1 MQNADHTKTYLA
13 LTGAVIFWGLSF
25 VATKMALASIP
36 TFTLIFARFSLSA
49 LFFLLLIARTG
60 LPRFSKKDHI
70 FLFLLSL
77 FEPGLYFIFETLGLQ
92 YTTAPKASLIIAT
105 IPIAVLILSTIFLKE
120 KSSPARLA
128 SIVLSFAGIF
138 ILVAGESGFRLS
150 WEGSLIGD
158 LLIFGAVV
166 SAALYIVSARNLGR
180 KYSALE
186 ITSMQVFYGALFYTP
201 AFLWEFPGIEWSQIS
216 THSLGA
222 VVYLTVFATI
232 GAFLCYNF
240 ALTRISA
247 TRASLFINMIPVVTA
262 IGAWLILNETLT
274 VIQAFGGMLV
284 LLSVFIAN
292 LPGLRSKVPEHI
304 LSK

>member
-1 MQNADHTKTYLA
+1 M
-13 LTGAVIFWGLSF
+13 GAVIFWGLSF
-25 VATKMALASIP
+25 VATKIALASIP
-36 TFTLIFARFSLSA
+36 TFTLIFARFSISA
-49 LFFLLLIARTG
+49 LFFLLLILRNG

-105 IPIAVLILSTIFLKE
+105 IPIAVLLLSTIFLKE
-120 KSSPARLA
+120 KSSPARLF
-128 SIVLSFAGIF
+128 SIGLSLAGIF
-138 ILVAGESGFRLS
+138 ILITGETGFSLS
-150 WEGSLIGD
+150 LEGSFIGD
-158 LLIFGAVV
+158 LLIFGAVI
-166 SAALYIVSARNLGR
+166 SAALYIVSARNLGQ

-201 AFLWEFPGIEWSQIS
+201 AFLWELPGIEWSQIS
-216 THSLGA
+216 GSSLGA
-222 VVYLTVFATI
+222 VVYLTIFATI

-240 ALTRISA
+240 ALTRVSA

-262 IGAWLILNETLT
+262 IAAWIILNERLTL
-274 VIQAFGGMLV
+274 IQAFGGLLV
-284 LLSVFIAN
+284 LLSVFIAT
-292 LPGLRSKVPEHI
+292 LPGLRAKIPENI

>member
-1 MQNADHTKTYLA
+1 M
-13 LTGAVIFWGLSF
+13 GAVIFWGLSF
-25 VATKMALASIP
+25 VATKIALASIP
-36 TFTLIFARFSLSA
+36 TFTLIFARFSISA
-49 LFFLLLIARTG
+49 LFFLLLILRNG

-105 IPIAVLILSTIFLKE
+105 IPIAVLLLSTIFLKE
-120 KSSPARLA
+120 KSSPARLF
-128 SIVLSFAGIF
+128 SIGLSLAGIF
-138 ILVAGESGFRLS
+138 ILITGETGFRLS
-150 WEGSLIGD
+150 LEGSFIGD
-158 LLIFGAVV
+158 LLIFGAVI
-166 SAALYIVSARNLGR
+166 SAALYIVSARNLGQ

-201 AFLWEFPGIEWSQIS
+201 AFLWELPGIEWSQIS
-216 THSLGA
+216 GSSLGA
-222 VVYLTVFATI
+222 VVYLTIFATI

-240 ALTRISA
+240 ALTRVSA

-262 IGAWLILNETLT
+262 IAAWIILNERLTL
-274 VIQAFGGMLV
+274 IQAFGGLLV
-284 LLSVFIAN
+284 LLSVFIAT
-292 LPGLRSKVPEHI
+292 LPGLRAKIPENI

>member
-1 MQNADHTKTYLA
+1 M
-13 LTGAVIFWGLSF
+13 GAVIFWGLSF
-25 VATKMALASIP
+25 VATKIALTSIP
-36 TFTLIFARFSLSA
+36 TFTLIFARFSISA
-49 LFFLLLIARTG
+49 LFFLTLILRNG

-138 ILVAGESGFRLS
+138 ILITGESGFRLS
-150 WEGSLIGD
+150 WEGSVIGD
-158 LLIFGAVV
+158 LLIFGAVI

-180 KYSALE
+180 RYSALE
-186 ITSMQVFYGALFYTP
+186 ITSMQVFYGSLFYAP
-201 AFLWEFPGIEWSQIS
+201 AFLWELPAIEWSQIS
-216 THSLGA
+216 GSSLGA

-247 TRASLFINMIPVVTA
+247 TRASLFINLIPVVTA
-262 IGAWLILNETLT
+262 IGAWILLNETLT
-274 VIQAFGGMLV
+274 MIQAFGGLLV
-284 LLSVFIAN
+284 LFSVFIAS
-292 LPGLRSKVPEHI
+292 LPGLRAKTPEHI